1 MDDRTRFDWDYHKNE
16 INKIKHKVS
25 FYEAMTCFFDDNALI
40 LYDDNHSA
48 YEDRF
53 ILIGMSSESHVLIV
67 CHCFRKN
74 DTIRIISSR
83 KADKHERKKYYNHR
97 R

>member
-16 INKIKHKVS
+16 INKRKHKVS

-53 ILIGMSSESHVLIV
+53 IRNEQ
-67 CHCFRKN
+67 
-74 DTIRIISSR
+74 RITRSDCMPLFQG
-83 KADKHERKKYYNHR
+83 K
-97 R
+97 

>member
-16 INKIKHKVS
+16 INKRKHKVS

-40 LYDDNHSA
+40 
-48 YEDRF
+48 
-53 ILIGMSSESHVLIV
+53 V
-67 CHCFRKN
+67 CHCFREN